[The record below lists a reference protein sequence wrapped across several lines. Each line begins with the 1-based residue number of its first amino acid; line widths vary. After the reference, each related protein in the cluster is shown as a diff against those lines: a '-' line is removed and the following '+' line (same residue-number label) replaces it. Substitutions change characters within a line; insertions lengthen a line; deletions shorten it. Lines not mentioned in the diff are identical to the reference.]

1 MTAAA
6 EGLPMSKL
14 YLFATMVLP
23 LILVGSDMVS
33 DGGVMA
39 QMWPY
44 TFFGSQEARKR
55 PDALI
60 LGYLFVVSIIVLS
73 FSSIKLLLS
82 NPLATLVRNARTT
95 VMMNSR
101 ELERKDV
108 PVPLGN
114 S

>member
-39 QMWPY
+39 QMLPY
-44 TFFGSQEARKR
+44 TSMGSQGKL
-55 PDALI
+55 PDKLI
-60 LGYLFVVSIIVLS
+60 LLYLFMASIAVLS
-73 FSSIKLLLS
+73 FSSIKPLSRIDLGRILLVEAS
-82 NPLATLVRNARTT
+82 
-95 VMMNSR
+95 
-101 ELERKDV
+101 
-108 PVPLGN
+108 
-114 S
+114 

>member
-1 MTAAA
+1 MTVNDTDITNSTASEQEEESEVV
-6 EGLPMSKL
+6 EGRI
-14 YLFATMVLP
+14 LFGLFFVSI
-23 LILVGSDMVS
+23 LILIAST
-33 DGGVMA
+33 
-39 QMWPY
+39 WN
-44 TFFGSQEARKR
+44 
-55 PDALI
+55 
-60 LGYLFVVSIIVLS
+60 
-73 FSSIKLLLS
+73 LLRS